1 MRKSSFLAFCLC
13 MLVLKAPAQGDT
25 AVINSLTRDMYR
37 LYPKGDSAEAFMQA
51 TDRLMEETKK
61 AGDEDL
67 YWRTWSNQATYAS
80 RHISKERA
88 MEITKAM
95 TSYAKEHDSKL
106 GLYMSSYTNA
116 VVASGMRM
124 ERQAEQMFLEAL
136 KYQKQ
141 YLPERNAA
149 PDYLALAKI
158 YYNRKEKDRV
168 LEMCEKALAEKDI
181 VPAQRLS
188 AWCYKCMAALINS
201 DKEGYK
207 QFLEFY
213 ADMQHVAQ
221 ETGLTSGLMSTIEV
235 YYAQVKGDYP
245 RMLKLAQELGNP
257 LDRLLMT
264 AHAYTHQ
271 GRWQEAYNTFY
282 EYKHYS
288 DSVNNEAVK
297 EMSAEHDLA
306 LDVAKAENETKD
318 LRIANQQLLLW
329 SSIGIGMLIIAF
341 LGFYLYRHKKHEKE
355 IKAAYNQLEEAYDKL
370 EETTAAKERIESEL
384 RIAREIQ
391 MSMVPQVFTD
401 FPTEA
406 GIDLYAS
413 MTPAKAVGGDLYD
426 FFLQGQKLYFCVG
439 DVSGKGVPASMTM
452 AVAVN
457 LFRTVAKEGFPPAYI
472 ATRLNDTLAEDNES
486 GMFVTMFIAEIDIST
501 GEMTFCN
508 AGHNPPVI
516 LERPLE
522 QGGFPRARFINVESN
537 VPIGLWTGY
546 EFVGERIETIRQRPL
561 FIYTDGVTEA
571 ENDQQEQHGEER
583 LLELFNTHR
592 FVSACETVESVRQDI
607 AQHVGDADPSDDMTM
622 LCLSIK

>member
-1 MRKSSFLAFCLC
+1 
-13 MLVLKAPAQGDT
+13 
-25 AVINSLTRDMYR
+25 
-37 LYPKGDSAEAFMQA
+37 
-51 TDRLMEETKK
+51 
-61 AGDEDL
+61 
-67 YWRTWSNQATYAS
+67 
-80 RHISKERA
+80 
-88 MEITKAM
+88 
-95 TSYAKEHDSKL
+95 
-106 GLYMSSYTNA
+106 
-116 VVASGMRM
+116 
-124 ERQAEQMFLEAL
+124 
-136 KYQKQ
+136 
-141 YLPERNAA
+141 
-149 PDYLALAKI
+149 
-158 YYNRKEKDRV
+158 
-168 LEMCEKALAEKDI
+168 
-181 VPAQRLS
+181 
-188 AWCYKCMAALINS
+188 
-201 DKEGYK
+201 
-207 QFLEFY
+207 
-213 ADMQHVAQ
+213 
-221 ETGLTSGLMSTIEV
+221 
-235 YYAQVKGDYP
+235 
-245 RMLKLAQELGNP
+245 
-257 LDRLLMT
+257 
-264 AHAYTHQ
+264 
-271 GRWQEAYNTFY
+271 
-282 EYKHYS
+282 
-288 DSVNNEAVK
+288 
-297 EMSAEHDLA
+297 
-306 LDVAKAENETKD
+306 VAKAESETKD

-401 FPTEA
+401 FPAEA

-413 MTPAKAVGGDLYD
+413 MIPAKAVGGDLYY

-457 LFRTVAKEGFPPAYI
+457 LFRSVAKEGFPPAYI

-486 GMFVTMFIAEIDIST
+486 GMFVTMFIAEIDLST

-546 EFVGERIETIRQRPL
+546 EFVGERIESIRQRPL